1 MLGLSVT
8 TANNRRWSVA
18 AQSIASG
25 HGINSQAGSTPTTE
39 GINLHSPCTDIVFK
53 VVFSRLYV
61 FGV

>member
-25 HGINSQAGSTPTTE
+25 HGINSQSGSTPTTE
-39 GINLHSPCTDIVFK
+39 GITRHSPRKDMF
-53 VVFSRLYV
+53 F
-61 FGV
+61 